1 MLKRGEEVK
10 EVILTYVDL
19 EKARLLYVTR
29 SLVPYLQLVSSALG
43 LGNMKLP
50 DSRQ

>member
-1 MLKRGEEVK
+1 MK
-10 EVILTYVDL
+10 EVIFTYVDL

-29 SLVPYLQLVSSALG
+29 SLVPYLKLVSSALD

-50 DSRQ
+50 DSGQ